1 MPWVPPPPK
10 LCSLC
15 QGKVYPV
22 EELHVDGVL
31 YHQNC
36 FRCQTCN
43 KARAAT
49 ACGRTRRPALQNAQ
63 FAASA
68 PRGPAALC
76 AAALAVLTTWVCRRC
91 AQVLTLGEYASHR
104 LSPAE
109 RGVAIFCK
117 PHFRQSFLERGRYE
131 NLTEEPN
138 AAPPSPAAMAAS
150 PYRPSGISLFAD
162 DDDAHVPPPPP
173 RRAASTKSAKDFESG
188 FAPECVALRAA
199 RRVGLPR

>member
-1 MPWVPPPPK
+1 M
-10 LCSLC
+10 
-15 QGKVYPV
+15 G
-22 EELHVDGVL
+22 
-31 YHQNC
+31 
-36 FRCQTCN
+36 
-43 KARAAT
+43 A
-49 ACGRTRRPALQNAQ
+49 RRPTARQNAQ

-68 PRGPAALC
+68 ARAPAARC
-76 AAALAVLTTWVCRRC
+76 VAALAVLTRCVLRC

-138 AAPPSPAAMAAS
+138 AAPPSPAALAAS
-150 PYRPSGISLFAD
+150 PYRPSGISLFADD

-188 FAPECVALRAA
+188 FAPECVPRAQQRAA
-199 RRVGLPR
+199 YSVGTPR